1 MARKFKSS
9 DVLNT
14 QTIFGVGGLELDMVG
29 RLNQMISNQNL
40 GHTGSFRGGAGA
52 FEGGHTDVVMP
63 AQQNFQSP
71 ALLRSMGNTVNHRA
85 GMNQGLPNTQPPVG
99 FPNPML
105 NLLLPANR

>member
-1 MARKFKSS
+1 MTRKFKGS
-9 DVLNT
+9 DVLST
-14 QTIFGVGGLELDMVG
+14 STIFGVGGIELDMVG
-29 RLNQMISNQNL
+29 RLNQMIVNQNL
-40 GHTGSFRGGAGA
+40 GHTGSFRGGLGR
-52 FEGGHTDVVMP
+52 HSNQRMP

-85 GMNQGLPNTQPPVG
+85 GLNQGLPNTQPPVG

>member
-1 MARKFKSS
+1 MTRKFKAS
-9 DVLNT
+9 DVLST
-14 QTIFGVGGLELDMVG
+14 QTIFGVGGAELDMVA
-29 RLNQMISNQNL
+29 RLNEMISSQNR

-52 FEGGHTDVVMP
+52 FEGGHTNVRMP

-105 NLLLPANR
+105 NLLLPVNR